1 MTEPGTKTARSM
13 KDISKLSK
21 HSIYMSLFCLIVI
34 TYKDFK
40 QSEKQAVEVDKE
52 VQESKSIC

>member
-1 MTEPGTKTARSM
+1 M
-13 KDISKLSK
+13 L
-21 HSIYMSLFCLIVI
+21 LFCLIVI

-40 QSEKQAVEVDKE
+40 QSKKQVVEVNKD